1 MDEKMLEDAKKQH
14 FDNYKNVI
22 IECINNNTSVLID
35 EDIMSLMRKPP
46 LDSMDLLKQKIIL
59 LAKKNDVIINT
70 DKLSYKFDSYRS
82 KLISINEELKKIRI
96 DSLND
101 AIKKCEEDSNFT
113 IYKLNKKEF
122 NSINKNIKKIIK
134 DNLEESFNKNII
146 KNFDSLFSNVDD
158 SIINNISES
167 ITKYYK
173 SYKKQIIDS
182 VDIKILVKDTTLIN
196 TIKEHSD
203 RYLFTLNNSRLFSI
217 E

>member
-173 SYKKQIIDS
+173 SYKKQLIDS